1 MDQKQKE
8 LLRKSFHFLSILVPI
23 SYRYIFHS
31 KKQISLQILLVLA
44 IVAISVEYF
53 RLENKTFRKLFYTVF
68 GVMLRRHEI
77 YNLSGASFL
86 LTSAIFCIAFYP
98 PDIAFLSLC
107 FVSIGDI
114 FAALIGISFGKRK
127 FTFAKKS
134 LEGSIACFVSTFT
147 LALFYIHP
155 IIAFLGSLGAT
166 VAEAVNLPID
176 DNVRIPVFSG
186 FVMIITYFFTLE
198 NINVSQTF
206 YRLFFR

>member
-86 LTSAIFCIAFYP
+86 LTSAIFCRHSTHQILL
-98 PDIAFLSLC
+98 LSLC

-127 FTFAKKS
+127 FTFAKKA
-134 LEGSIACFVSTFT
+134 LKVQL
-147 LALFYIHP
+147 LAL
-155 IIAFLGSLGAT
+155 
-166 VAEAVNLPID
+166 
-176 DNVRIPVFSG
+176 
-186 FVMIITYFFTLE
+186 
-198 NINVSQTF
+198 
-206 YRLFFR
+206 